1 MIKLKSFVCVEVNGK
16 EYEFSCAPDSALPDA
31 IEASSQIN
39 AFLLGRM
46 EQARLANEKNKPEET
61 PEVKSE

>member
-1 MIKLKSFVCVEVNGK
+1 MLKLKSFICVEVNGK
-16 EYEFSCAPDSALPDA
+16 EYEFSCAPDAALPDA

-39 AFLLGRM
+39 AFLIGRM
-46 EQARLANEKNKPEET
+46 EQAKLANEKNKPQET